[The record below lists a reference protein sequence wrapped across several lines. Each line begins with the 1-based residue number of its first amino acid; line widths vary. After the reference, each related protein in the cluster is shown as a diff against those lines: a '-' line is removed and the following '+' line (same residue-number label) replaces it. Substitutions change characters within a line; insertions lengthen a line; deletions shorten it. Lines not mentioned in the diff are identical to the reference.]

1 MIGYLVSRRV
11 FDREPIRISC
21 IELSI
26 MNQKAN
32 MKKLYV
38 ILIMLG
44 GLSAQNSILKQ
55 FSDQFADIAEKA
67 NPAVVTILT
76 EKKIDLSQSH
86 RNLPQ
91 DNDLFRFFFNQPRQ
105 REFRSNALGSGVIV
119 DARKG
124 YILTNNHVVEDMDE
138 ITIRLLDKTEYEAT
152 IIGRDPKSDLAVL
165 QIDAR
170 GLTDLEFGDS
180 DDLRVGEWV
189 IAVGSPFSANLS
201 HTVTAGIVSAKGRG
215 NIIQGDVYEDFIQ
228 TDAAINPG
236 NSGGALLNSGGEL
249 IGINTAIY
257 TNGFD
262 RSNKGVGFA
271 IPANMVKRVMEDLI
285 DHGKVLRAWI
295 GVQIQPIDESSAQAM
310 GLKTRKGALVADVVN
325 DGPAEKAGVETGD
338 VILEFNGVKV
348 NSVDHLRNTVSASKP
363 NRRYDLLIIR
373 DGKKNTIKV
382 KLEEMPGDEV
392 LLASP
397 LPKETNPLGIQVAE
411 LNRGNRREFGID
423 AGDEGVVVTHVADGS
438 AAHDAG
444 IRLGDLITRVGTKK
458 CNTPSEFKQLLNET
472 RKRNMVML
480 HLKRDGAARYMT
492 LELDD

>member
-1 MIGYLVSRRV
+1 
-11 FDREPIRISC
+11 
-21 IELSI
+21 
-26 MNQKAN
+26 MNQKET
-32 MKKLYV
+32 MKKLYIML
-38 ILIMLG
+38 ILIG
-44 GLSAQNSILKQ
+44 GLTAQNSILKQ

-86 RNLPQ
+86 RNIPQ

-124 YILTNNHVVEDMDE
+124 YIVTNNHVVEDMDE
-138 ITIRLLDKTEYEAT
+138 ITIRLLDKTEYDAA

-170 GLTDLEFGDS
+170 GLSDLDFGDS

-271 IPANMVKRVMEDLI
+271 IPANMVKRVMDDLI
-285 DHGKVLRAWI
+285 DHGKVLRSWI

-310 GLKTRKGALVADVVN
+310 GLNTRKGALVADVV
-325 DGPAEKAGVETGD
+325 DEGPAEKAGVETGD

-373 DGKKNTIKV
+373 DGKKKTLKV
-382 KLEEMPGDEV
+382 RLEEMPGDEV
-392 LLASP
+392 LLASSSP
-397 LPKETNPLGIQVAE
+397 PRDTNALGIEVSE
-411 LNRGNRREFGID
+411 LNRNTRREFGIS
-423 AGDEGVVVTHVADGS
+423 ARDEGVVVTQVAEGS
-438 AAHDAG
+438 AAFDAG
-444 IRLGDLITRVGTKK
+444 IQAGDLITRVGTKK
-458 CNTPSEFKQLLNET
+458 CRSKRDFDRLIKET

-480 HLKRDGAARYMT
+480 HLKRDGVARYMT

>member
-124 YILTNNHVVEDMDE
+124 YILTNNHVVEEMDE

-152 IIGRDPKSDLAVL
+152 IIGRDPKSDL
-165 QIDAR
+165 
-170 GLTDLEFGDS
+170 S
-180 DDLRVGEWV
+180 
-189 IAVGSPFSANLS
+189 
-201 HTVTAGIVSAKGRG
+201 
-215 NIIQGDVYEDFIQ
+215 
-228 TDAAINPG
+228 
-236 NSGGALLNSGGEL
+236 L
-249 IGINTAIY
+249 IHI
-257 TNGFD
+257 
-262 RSNKGVGFA
+262 SE
-271 IPANMVKRVMEDLI
+271 P
-285 DHGKVLRAWI
+285 
-295 GVQIQPIDESSAQAM
+295 
-310 GLKTRKGALVADVVN
+310 TR
-325 DGPAEKAGVETGD
+325 P
-338 VILEFNGVKV
+338 
-348 NSVDHLRNTVSASKP
+348 
-363 NRRYDLLIIR
+363 Y
-373 DGKKNTIKV
+373 
-382 KLEEMPGDEV
+382 
-392 LLASP
+392 
-397 LPKETNPLGIQVAE
+397 
-411 LNRGNRREFGID
+411 
-423 AGDEGVVVTHVADGS
+423 
-438 AAHDAG
+438 
-444 IRLGDLITRVGTKK
+444 
-458 CNTPSEFKQLLNET
+458 
-472 RKRNMVML
+472 
-480 HLKRDGAARYMT
+480 
-492 LELDD
+492 